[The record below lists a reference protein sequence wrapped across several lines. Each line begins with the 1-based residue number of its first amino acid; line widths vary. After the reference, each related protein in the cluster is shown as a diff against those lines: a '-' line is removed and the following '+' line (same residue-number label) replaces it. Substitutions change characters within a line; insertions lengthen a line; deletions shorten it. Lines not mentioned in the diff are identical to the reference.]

1 MFKKLKI
8 MDSLNINKQPKNS
21 SDIFRQS
28 KLYNIYKNSPYTSL
42 KLDSYFLAYEE
53 IFNKYIGKKIT
64 FVEVGVLHG
73 GSLFMWREYF
83 GRQARIIGIDLDPAA
98 KELEKHGFEIFIG
111 SQSNKIFWEKFYSK
125 IGKIDILLDDGG
137 HVNDQQIIS
146 LSEAI
151 NNTNDGG
158 VLVVEDTHTSY
169 LKSFGNP
176 SKYSFINYSKFL
188 IDAVN
193 SRFAGAKI
201 TMKNN
206 FNKKIYSINFY
217 ESIVA
222 VNIDSKKCLNASVLS
237 NNGKNR
243 EKVYDARNEDYSP
256 SINRFIKKYFP
267 KIMKLAGIKKILR
280 YFFYKYN
287 FFIKIKYYLKLKKY
301 FK

>member
-1 MFKKLKI
+1 
-8 MDSLNINKQPKNS
+8 MDSININKHSKKS
-21 SDIFRQS
+21 ADTLRLS
-28 KLYNIYKNSPYTSL
+28 KLFNIYKNSPYTSL
-42 KLDSYFLAYEE
+42 KIATYFLAYEE
-53 IFNKYIGKKIT
+53 IFNKYIDKKIT

-83 GRQARIIGIDLDPAA
+83 GPKARIIGIDLDPAA
-98 KELEKHGFEIFIG
+98 KELEKHGFEIFVG
-111 SQSNKIFWEKFYSK
+111 SQSDKLFWESFYST

-137 HVNDQQIIS
+137 HVNDQQIIT

-193 SRFAGAKI
+193 SRFTDAKI
-201 TMKNN
+201 AMKYN

-217 ESIVA
+217 ESMVA
-222 VNIDSKKCLNASVLS
+222 VNIDSRKCINASVLN

-243 EKVYDARNEDYSP
+243 EDVYDARNEDYSP
-256 SINRFIKKYFP
+256 KINKFIKKYFP
-267 KIMKLAGIKKILR
+267 KIMKLTVIKKVLR
-280 YFFYKYN
+280 YLFFKYN

-301 FK
+301 FR

>member
-1 MFKKLKI
+1 MKI
-8 MDSLNINKQPKNS
+8 D
-21 SDIFRQS
+21 
-28 KLYNIYKNSPYTSL
+28 T
-42 KLDSYFLAYEE
+42 YFLAYEE
-53 IFNKYIGKKIT
+53 IFNKYIDKKIT

-83 GRQARIIGIDLDPAA
+83 GPKARIIGIDLDPAA
-98 KELEKHGFEIFIG
+98 KELEKHGFEIFVG
-111 SQSNKIFWEKFYSK
+111 SQSDKLFWESFYST

-137 HVNDQQIIS
+137 HVNDQQIIT

-193 SRFAGAKI
+193 SRFTDAKI
-201 TMKNN
+201 AMKNN

-217 ESIVA
+217 ESMVA
-222 VNIDSKKCLNASVLS
+222 VNIDSRKCINASVLN

-243 EKVYDARNEDYSP
+243 EDVYDARNEDYSP
-256 SINRFIKKYFP
+256 KINKFIKKYFP
-267 KIMKLAGIKKILR
+267 KIMKLTVIKKVLR
-280 YFFYKYN
+280 YLFFKYN

-301 FK
+301 FR